1 MVCDEL
7 KKREKKELTEQFYQ
21 KSENYF
27 ENCLEGHLDINL
39 EKDLIQNII
48 EKEDSRN
55 NFKGKIIDEIKNI
68 RNDRDKNKIDHL
80 TILLVG
86 NQNVGKTTLI
96 KYMLGL
102 SDDEI
107 ENIKNDNENGDFV
120 TYKSN
125 KVSYLHLV
133 EFKGIGYEENNDPE
147 TIGRKTQDFINGR
160 YRNNDYNEF
169 IHCIWYCVSFARY
182 QKPELNVLKKLKE
195 VYPDSIMPIIIVYT
209 QVVDKAISISMEK
222 YIKKQGLDISYI
234 NVVAKRIIL
243 PNNSGYIDEFGD
255 KELLNLTLQKCT
267 EALEGKM
274 SNLMIK
280 MMSTDIKKELKNRNK
295 KMKRR

>member
-1 MVCDEL
+1 
-7 KKREKKELTEQFYQ
+7 
-21 KSENYF
+21 
-27 ENCLEGHLDINL
+27 
-39 EKDLIQNII
+39 
-48 EKEDSRN
+48 
-55 NFKGKIIDEIKNI
+55 
-68 RNDRDKNKIDHL
+68 
-80 TILLVG
+80 
-86 NQNVGKTTLI
+86 
-96 KYMLGL
+96 
-102 SDDEI
+102 
-107 ENIKNDNENGDFV
+107 
-120 TYKSN
+120 
-125 KVSYLHLV
+125 
-133 EFKGIGYEENNDPE
+133 
-147 TIGRKTQDFINGR
+147 
-160 YRNNDYNEF
+160 
-169 IHCIWYCVSFARY
+169 
-182 QKPELNVLKKLKE
+182 
-195 VYPDSIMPIIIVYT
+195 MPIIIVYT